1 MPSQSSKSPLAP
13 STKSHTFPRK
23 STGESPLIKIT
34 RTSVSVEVRT
44 SQFTNWLT
52 PRSNESNDDESDL
65 HFSVKIH
72 GNSLIV
78 LRMRTTS
85 PEEKAAADLR
95 ASRRRGYDPNFFDEN
110 NSSFL
115 SGVESSVFSTPSL
128 ARAIKKKKVQSDS
141 DSDEPSS
148 TQQVVYRK
156 GQPTAT
162 PILIYEDSLIEV
174 VQQCIADLMST
185 FHVYPHSE
193 VIAKTGHHS

>member
-85 PEEKAAADLR
+85 SMTTNPPKRKQLLIFAPVGAEGMIPIFSMKIIQ
-95 ASRRRGYDPNFFDEN
+95 ASCREWNHPYSRLPHSREQSKRRR
-110 NSSFL
+110 SSRTLIRMSPAQL
-115 SGVESSVFSTPSL
+115 SRLCTE
-128 ARAIKKKKVQSDS
+128 RANPLLHQF
-141 DSDEPSS
+141 SS
-148 TQQVVYRK
+148 T
-156 GQPTAT
+156 
-162 PILIYEDSLIEV
+162 
-174 VQQCIADLMST
+174 
-185 FHVYPHSE
+185 
-193 VIAKTGHHS
+193 KTLL